1 MYLVQKSYYLV
12 FENVYW
18 KTANGQFLNIS
29 KQYNA
34 ENVRGCISSIPPSCN

>member
-18 KTANGQFLNIS
+18 KTANGQFLKS